1 MEQYTNK
8 EKEDILN
15 RYKELFKSGK
25 VNSINEFIKRQKDFL
40 NIGRELKYP
49 TFYKWTKKRE
59 DIKDLKAEP
68 VQESKNHK
76 SYEDRKEKQKEEEKE
91 EVEIEEKKEEEEL
104 ELEKRIENVDR
115 IKTENPDSKENQKKK
130 KSEEVIEKT
139 KSSFNINKL
148 YIAGG
153 ILIFGFGTVFLLN
166 RNKKKNKEVVK
177 NDVQSRRFEE
187 EQQERRKQSSWGT
200 RYSTAGDY

>member
-8 EKEDILN
+8 KKEEILN
-15 RYKELFKSGK
+15 QYKELFNSGK
-25 VNSINEFIKRQKDFL
+25 VKSINEFIKRQKELIDL
-40 NIGRELKYP
+40 DRELKYP
-49 TFYKWTKKRE
+49 TFYKWTKKRK
-59 DIKDLKAEP
+59 DIKNLKAEP

-91 EVEIEEKKEEEEL
+91 EVKKEEEKEL
-104 ELEKRIENVDR
+104 ELEKRIEEVDR
-115 IKTENPDSKENQKKK
+115 IKTKNPESKENQKKSNK
-130 KSEEVIEKT
+130 IKEEV
-139 KSSFNINKL
+139 KSTFNYNKL